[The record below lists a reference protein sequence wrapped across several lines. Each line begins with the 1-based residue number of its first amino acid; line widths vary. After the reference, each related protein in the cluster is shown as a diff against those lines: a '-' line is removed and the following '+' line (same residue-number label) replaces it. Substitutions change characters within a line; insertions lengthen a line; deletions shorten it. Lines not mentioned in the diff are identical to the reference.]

1 MRFTTPLRT
10 SIIASAIAVG
20 ALVTASGCAVTRG
33 QETVGAY
40 VDDASITTSVKARYV
55 DNKDV
60 DASSIKVE
68 TLNGT
73 VMLSGFAKNQTERS
87 TAEDIAMKVKGVKS
101 VKNSIVVRP

>member
-1 MRFTTPLRT
+1 MQLRHQL
-10 SIIASAIAVG
+10 ASAIAVL

-40 VDDASITTSVKARYV
+40 VDDTAITTSVKARYA

-60 DASSIKVE
+60 DATSIKVE

-73 VMLSGFAKNQTERS
+73 VMLSGFAKNANERM
-87 TAEDIAMKVKGVKS
+87 TAEEIAMKVNGVKS

>member
-1 MRFTTPLRT
+1 MQLRT
-10 SIIASAIAVG
+10 QLASALAVIVL
-20 ALVTASGCAVTRG
+20 ATASGCAVQRG

-40 VDDASITTSVKARYV
+40 VDDAAITTSLKARYV
-55 DNKDV
+55 ENKEV

-73 VMLSGFAKNQTERS
+73 VMLSGFAKNANERS
-87 TAEDIAMKVKGVKS
+87 TAEDIAMKVNGVKT